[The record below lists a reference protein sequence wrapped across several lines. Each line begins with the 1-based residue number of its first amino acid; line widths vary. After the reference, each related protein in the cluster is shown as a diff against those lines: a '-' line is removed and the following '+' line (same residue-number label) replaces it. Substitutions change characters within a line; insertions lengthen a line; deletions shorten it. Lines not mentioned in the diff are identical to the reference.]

1 MTHPS
6 PETRQAAR
14 HVANAAAD
22 AAGIRCRE
30 VHDPATLGEAS
41 ALFDEVWG
49 RASDAGGV
57 LPPEALG
64 AIAHAGGQVTVAE
77 QGGRMVGATA
87 AFLGRGDDGHVFLHS
102 HVTGVRADVTARGIG
117 AALKWH
123 QRAWCLD
130 RDLVEVRWTFD
141 PLVRRNLAFNL
152 VRLGAQ
158 VDRYLPDAYGAMPD
172 AINRGLP
179 TDRVVARWEL
189 TSRRVEAAAAG
200 RSASPDVTALERAGA
215 VTVLDV
221 DAHGG
226 PRSTPDD
233 AARRLLR
240 VPDDVEAL
248 RAADVDL
255 AARWSV
261 ALRATLGVALDGGA
275 RVTGAT
281 RDGWLVV
288 AAGDRLAELTG

>member
-6 PETRQAAR
+6 PETRHAAR
-14 HVANAAAD
+14 HVADAAAD
-22 AAGIRCRE
+22 AAGVRCRE
-30 VHDPATLGEAS
+30 AHEPATLAAAS
-41 ALFDEVWG
+41 ALFDQVWG
-49 RASDAGGV
+49 RASEAGGV

-64 AIAHAGGQVTVAE
+64 AIGHAGGQVTVAE
-77 QGGRMVGATA
+77 QDGRLVGATA

-102 HVTGVRADVTARGIG
+102 HVTGVRADATARGIG

-152 VRLGAQ
+152 VRLAAQ
-158 VDRYLPDAYGAMPD
+158 VDHYLPDAYGGMPD
-172 AINRGLP
+172 AINHGLP

-200 RSASPDVTALERAGA
+200 RAASPDVAALERAGA

-221 DAHGG
+221 DTDGG
-226 PRSTPDD
+226 PRS
-233 AARRLLR
+233 AATDGARQLLR

-248 RAADVDL
+248 RGRDRDL
-255 AARWSV
+255 AARWSA
-261 ALRATLGVALDGGA
+261 ALRATLGTALDAGA

-288 AAGDRLAELTG
+288 VAGDRLAELAG